1 MNMVELVIGAI
12 VGAGAMYYVKSRL
25 AANEQEQAKSEI
37 DRLNHELDI
46 QRSKRHDLEQENL
59 SIQQEIHTLKQK
71 NLRQSDKAMDMED
84 SLEDEKRKSDRLKKE
99 VELLQQSLSEY
110 KIALQACQLE
120 VADLKNK

>member
-1 MNMVELVIGAI
+1 MVELVIGAI